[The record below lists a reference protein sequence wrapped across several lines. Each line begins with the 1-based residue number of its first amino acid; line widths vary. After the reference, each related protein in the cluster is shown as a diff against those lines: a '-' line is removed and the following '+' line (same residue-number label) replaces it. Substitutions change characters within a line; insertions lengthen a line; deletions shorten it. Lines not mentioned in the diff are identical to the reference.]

1 MELNTGQWVVII
13 LCAVL
18 IIAYIRGFL
27 YNRQQAEQIARWLAD
42 GLKEWGEVTPGEKM
56 PGMVTGG
63 RLVVEQAAAP
73 LRKIEALYILAP
85 RDNPLF
91 WLFHRL
97 SGRGDELIVWVTFQH
112 KPDQEI
118 EAARKGDRQFA
129 SRLKAKDKPA
139 LTLVDAPAG
148 FQMACQARNGTPP
161 ADVGAQ
167 GLRPQ
172 LKDFIQRRSS
182 ALIRLALRP
191 NKPHLFLRA
200 DLRKV
205 RARPARELLQELSEL
220 KG

>member
-1 MELNTGQWVVII
+1 MELDTGQWLVII
-13 LCAVL
+13 FCAVL

-27 YNRQQAEQIARWLAD
+27 YNRQQAEQIARWLVE

-91 WLFHRL
+91 WLFHRI

-112 KPDQEI
+112 KPDQEL

-129 SRLKAKDKPA
+129 SRLKARDKPA

-148 FQMACQARNGTPP
+148 FQMAHEAKGGSLPGK
-161 ADVGAQ
+161 VG
-167 GLRPQ
+167 
-172 LKDFIQRRSS
+172 DFVQRRSS
-182 ALIRLALRP
+182 ALIRLVLRP

-200 DLRKV
+200 DLHKV

-220 KG
+220 RS